1 MNMKRIVICLAAF
14 VVLVTEAATYSKVEV
29 DVSTLPKERAFF
41 REVVLSRVWNRT
53 PPSDAEGTLTVRFRE
68 EASLVGEKAVVKVK
82 DGVAEI
88 CGGRFRSLV
97 FGAGV
102 LLRTIRYGAKTF
114 ELADGEYRFEPASAI
129 RIAYMARH
137 FDNWYHRA
145 GADEIIRYVEDLA
158 LWGINGFH
166 MQLDYAVVDAAKA
179 TEGDRAA
186 FAASSVAIGERV
198 HALDMELTT
207 SGGSNCAPS
216 NMPEQFR
223 AVPNKVWGRGAPQ
236 FNVCPEKP
244 GALDYLI
251 SIRQGALD
259 RAQHIPISGYIY
271 WPFDEGGCAC
281 EKCDPWGG
289 RGYVKLIERFRDM
302 NEKSHPGARHY
313 VATWLFVDEDWE
325 LFYKYLEK
333 QSWIDAIVVD
343 SHNDFP
349 RYPLEHP
356 VPKNIPV
363 ITFPEISMWGRFPWG
378 GTGANPLPAR
388 FERLYRQCQKIAK
401 GFELYSE
408 GIYED
413 VNKIVVNGLYIDPK
427 RTGSDVLR
435 DYARYE
441 LPGCD
446 PNDFVA
452 LCSKLEDIYETHREG
467 GFRGW
472 KGFVV
477 ANYVREE
484 KPEELERRLAV
495 AYEARA
501 IADRIDRSILPTMRQ
516 SWRWRQIYL
525 RAQIDAAVYAA
536 RDIRPPVAMP
546 AYNELTALYHAER
559 QVTGLYDDTWRGY
572 TCPPFAENVVARK
585 KAASATTFPMPQPN
599 IDGRYPKIVVDYG
612 GIPGK
617 GHVQGICV
625 SPRAIYLGRT
635 HDIVKADWS
644 GRIVKRVDA
653 HNHTGD
659 LCWWNGRIY
668 SSVADR
674 KERAGKGR
682 IQVFDEDLNLLHDVE
697 TEKTMD
703 GITCLGGVLYVG
715 NGVKAWPGMKEPKEP
730 HRTNLAIRY
739 DAVTLEPLSGMEEI
753 DHGQN
758 TCYGIQNL
766 TTDGERL
773 FARFYPA
780 KGCDNTVIYTK
791 DWKPIATMRVDL
803 PSHGMEHLDGNL
815 FLFCSTLNSGNRH
828 FPEASKGSS
837 CSLRAELTFW
847 RLTETGSVNVTVQE
861 KIGPAAPA
869 AGSRQHD
876 AVAAAYALRTP
887 ERADRFADGWAFANA
902 VYGGLAQEPLAGL
915 TVFSYDRAQDE
926 AGLDAAVRTLSRIL
940 EPGDLVVSGGT
951 NVCCFYAGDVY
962 GERRGKLLAVN
973 QEGFVG
979 EWSVGTYPFNWPYV
993 LGKKPAS
1000 GPVSVLRPLN
1010 SAAIKVAA
1018 RRKFPRGI
1026 GERIGDERVRAA
1038 VATAWAHY
1046 LKNECTQY
1054 DSIGLVCDELLK
1066 STHANW
1072 SRKNDRLPIEECTPD
1087 RTYYSVC
1094 SSFAYEVYYG
1104 ALGYGI
1110 GDDHKGR
1117 LSFELTQYPPPGI
1130 LVYRHEK
1137 GKDAKSD
1144 EEVLREARAALL
1156 PGDVIAYANVTGE
1169 MRRRGGHVL
1178 VYIGEVDGIGALI
1191 HSIGGKFDFEKRAD
1205 RIEPEGTVVKNDVD
1219 DLLFTKGSP
1228 RYLAKF
1234 DQFVILRPLQ
1244 RADLTLTP
1252 TGRARASHP
1261 KFRYDRRVTGGV
1273 FGSVVEGGH
1282 LRYAVEV
1289 FNAATETCDATVRE
1303 MLPEGTELLSCSDG
1317 ATATTNSLVWPI
1329 TLQPGERRAVEWL
1342 VRVKVGTAGSD
1353 IVAEGGSAGGI
1364 PSNRLVTQVVA
1375 RTVPVADAFRWADRR
1390 LAGGGALP
1398 ACVVRG
1404 WCGGYRTGKPPR
1416 DDRVRETRSRDL
1428 MPGDVVAVWTN
1439 GQAKP
1444 SDIWVKDEIGLV
1456 ELTANGLR
1464 CVPEARVAAL
1474 LAADRFQAFRPA
1486 AEQ

>member
-1 MNMKRIVICLAAF
+1 MKKLFLCLAA
-14 VVLVTEAATYSKVEV
+14 VAALVAESATYSKMSV
-29 DVSTLPKERAFF
+29 DVSALPKERAFF
-41 REVVLSRVWNRT
+41 REVMLTRVWNRT
-53 PPSDAEGTLTVRFRE
+53 PPSDAEGTLTVR
-68 EASLVGEKAVVKVK
+68 LVIDPSFAGENAVVKVK
-82 DGVAEI
+82 DGIAEI
-88 CGGRFRSLV
+88 HGGWFRSLV
-97 FGAGV
+97 FGTGV
-102 LLRTIRYGAKTF
+102 LLRAIRYGARTF
-114 ELADGEYRFEPASAI
+114 ELEDGEYRFEPASTI

-198 HALDMELTT
+198 HDLDMELTT
-207 SGGSNCAPS
+207 GGGSNCAPS
-216 NMPEQFR
+216 NMPDKFR
-223 AVPNKVWGRGAPQ
+223 AVPNKMWGRGAQQ
-236 FNVCPEKP
+236 FNVCPEQP

-281 EKCDPWGG
+281 DKCDPWGG
-289 RGYVKLIERFRDM
+289 RGYPKLIERFHAM
-302 NEKSHPGARHY
+302 NEKFHPGSRHY
-313 VATWLFVDEDWE
+313 VSTWLFMEEDWE
-325 LFYKYLEK
+325 MFYKYLER
-333 QSWIDAIVVD
+333 QNWIDAIVVD

-356 VPKNIPV
+356 VPKNIPIV
-363 ITFPEISMWGRFPWG
+363 TFPEISMWGRFPWG
-378 GTGANPLPAR
+378 GTGANPLPTR
-388 FERLYRQCQKIAK
+388 FERLYRQCEKAVK

-413 VNKIVVNGLYIDPK
+413 VNKIVVNGLYIDPR
-427 RTGSDVLR
+427 RTGHDVLT

-441 LPGCD
+441 MPGCD
-446 PNDFVA
+446 PADFVA
-452 LCSKLEDIYETHREG
+452 LCEKLEDIYEAHCEG

-477 ANYVREE
+477 ANYLREE
-484 KPEELERRLAV
+484 KPEELTRRLSV
-495 AYEARA
+495 AQEASRL
-501 IADRIDRSILPTMRQ
+501 ADRIDRSILPTMRRN
-516 SWRWRQIYL
+516 WRWRQLYL
-525 RAQIDAAVYAA
+525 RAKIDEALYAT
-536 RDIRPPVAMP
+536 RDIRPAVAMP

-585 KAASATTFPMPQPN
+585 KAAAATTLLMPKPD
-599 IDGRYPKIVVDYG
+599 IDGRYPKITVDYG

-644 GRIVKRVDA
+644 GRIVKRVEA
-653 HNHTGD
+653 TNHTGD

-674 KERAGKGR
+674 GERAGKGR
-682 IQVFDEDLNLLHDVE
+682 IQVFDEDLNLLHDVP
-697 TEKTMD
+697 TAKTMD
-703 GITCLGGVLYVG
+703 GITCLGGVLYIG
-715 NGVKAWPGMKEPKEP
+715 NGVKPWPGMKEAKEP
-730 HRTNLAIRY
+730 HRSNLTIRY
-739 DAVTLEPLSGMEEI
+739 DAVTLEPLSGMDEI

-791 DWKPIATMRVDL
+791 DWKPLATFKTGRA
-803 PSHGMEHLDGNL
+803 HGMECVGPDL
-815 FLFCSTLNSGNRH
+815 FILCETVNWVNSRTTPTG
-828 FPEASKGSS
+828 PLS
-837 CSLRAELTFW
+837 AELTFW
-847 RLTETGSVNVTVQE
+847 KLTETGFVNVTAQKTAKPPV
-861 KIGPAAPA
+861 PA

-887 ERADRFADGWAFANA
+887 ERTDRFADGLAFAKA
-902 VYGGLAQEPLAGL
+902 VYGGLSQESFAKL
-915 TVFSYDRAQDE
+915 TVFSYDHTQDDSD
-926 AGLDAAVRTLSRIL
+926 LDAAIKKLSGLL

-951 NVCCFYAGDVY
+951 NVWCFYAGDVY
-962 GERRGKLLAVN
+962 GERRSKLLSVN
-973 QEGFVG
+973 PEGFVG
-979 EWSVGTYPFNWPYV
+979 EWSVGTHPYSWPYI
-993 LGKKPAS
+993 LGKMP
-1000 GPVSVLRPLN
+1000 GPISVVRPLN
-1010 SAAIKVAA
+1010 EATIKVAE
-1018 RRKFPRGI
+1018 RRRFPRGI
-1026 GERIGDERVRAA
+1026 GERIDDERVRAA

-1046 LKNECTQY
+1046 LKGICTQY
-1054 DSIGLVCDELLK
+1054 DSIGLVCDELRK
-1066 STHANW
+1066 ATHANW
-1072 SRKNDRLPIEECTPD
+1072 SRKNDKLPIEECTAD

-1104 ALGYGI
+1104 AFGYGI

-1130 LVYRHEK
+1130 LVYRYEK
-1137 GKDAKSD
+1137 GKGDKPV
-1144 EEVLREARAALL
+1144 EEALKEARAVLR

-1178 VYIGEVDGIGALI
+1178 VYIGKVDGIETLL
-1191 HSIGGKFDFEKRAD
+1191 HSIGGKFDFTKCKD
-1205 RIEPEGTVVKNDVD
+1205 QIEPEGTVVKNDLD
-1219 DLLFTKGSP
+1219 DCLFTKGRP
-1228 RYLAKF
+1228 RYLAKY
-1234 DQFVILRPLQ
+1234 DQFVVLRPLQ

-1252 TGRARASHP
+1252 TGKARAEHR
-1261 KFRYDRRVTGGV
+1261 KFRYDRRVAGGI
-1273 FGSVVEGGH
+1273 FGSIEEGGH
-1282 LRYAVEV
+1282 LRYSVEV
-1289 FNAATETCDATVRE
+1289 FNADVEPCDATVRE
-1303 MLPEGTELLSCSDG
+1303 PLPDGTEFLSWSEG
-1317 ATATTNSLVWPI
+1317 ATATTNLLVWPI
-1329 TLQPGERRAVEWL
+1329 TLQPGERRTVEWM
-1342 VRVKVGTAGSD
+1342 VRVKVGMAGSD
-1353 IVAEGGSAGGI
+1353 IVAADGSAGGI

-1375 RTVPVADAFRWADRR
+1375 RRVTVADAFRWADRR
-1390 LAGGGALP
+1390 LDGEEPLP

-1404 WCGGYRTGKPPR
+1404 WCGGYRTDKPLR
-1416 DDRVRETRSRDL
+1416 DGRVRETRSRDL
-1428 MPGDVVAVWTN
+1428 MPGDVVAFWSN
-1439 GQAKP
+1439 GKATP
-1444 SDIWVKDEIGLV
+1444 SGIWVKDEVGLV
-1456 ELTANGLR
+1456 ERTADGFR
-1464 CVPEARVAAL
+1464 RVPEARVTAL
-1474 LAADRFQAFRPA
+1474 LATDRFQAFRPA
-1486 AEQ
+1486 AE

>member
-1 MNMKRIVICLAAF
+1 MKKLFLCLATIAAL
-14 VVLVTEAATYSKVEV
+14 VVESATYSKMSV
-29 DVSTLPKERAFF
+29 DVSALPKERAFF
-41 REVVLSRVWNRT
+41 REVMLTRVWNRT
-53 PPSDAEGTLTVRFRE
+53 PPSDAEGTLTVRLAIDPSF
-68 EASLVGEKAVVKVK
+68 AGENAVVKVA

-88 CGGRFRSLV
+88 RGGRFRSLV

-114 ELADGEYRFEPASAI
+114 ELEDGEYGFEPTSAI

-179 TEGDRAA
+179 TEGDKAV
-186 FAASSVAIGERV
+186 FAAASVAIGERV

-207 SGGSNCAPS
+207 GGGSNCAPS

-302 NEKSHPGARHY
+302 NEKSHPGSRHY
-313 VATWLFVDEDWE
+313 VSTWLFVEEDWE
-325 LFYKYLEK
+325 MFYKYLEK
-333 QSWIDAIVVD
+333 QDWIDAIVVD

-413 VNKIVVNGLYIDPK
+413 VNKIVVNGLYIDPR
-427 RTGSDVLR
+427 RTSSDLLK
-435 DYARYE
+435 DYASYE

-452 LCSKLEDIYETHREG
+452 LCAKLEDVYETHHEG

-495 AYEARA
+495 AHEARA
-501 IADRIDRSILPTMRQ
+501 LADRIDRSILPSMRQ
-516 SWRWRQIYL
+516 NWRWRQLYL
-525 RAQIDAAVYAA
+525 RAQIDEAVYAA
-536 RDIRPPVAMP
+536 RDIRPAAAMP
-546 AYNELTALYHAER
+546 AYSELAALYHAER

-585 KAASATTFPMPQPN
+585 KAAVATTFLMPKPD
-599 IDGRYPKIVVDYG
+599 IDGQYPKIVVDYG

-617 GHVQGICV
+617 GHVQGICA

-644 GRIVKRVDA
+644 GRIVKRVEA
-653 HNHTGD
+653 PNHTGD

-668 SSVADR
+668 SSIADR
-674 KERAGKGR
+674 GERAGKGR
-682 IQVFDEDLNLLHDVE
+682 IQVFDEDLNLLHDVP
-697 TEKTMD
+697 TAKAMD
-703 GITCLGGVLYVG
+703 GITCMGGVLYIG
-715 NGVKAWPGMKEPKEP
+715 NGVMPWPGMKEAKEP
-730 HRTNLAIRY
+730 HRTNLTIRY

-791 DWKPIATMRVDL
+791 DWKPLATFKTGRA
-803 PSHGMEHLDGNL
+803 HGMECVGPDLFILCETGNWV
-815 FLFCSTLNSGNRH
+815 NSRTT
-828 FPEASKGSS
+828 PTGSLS
-837 CSLRAELTFW
+837 AELTFW
-847 RLTETGSVNVTVQE
+847 KLTETGFVNVTAQKTAKPPV
-861 KIGPAAPA
+861 PA

-887 ERADRFADGWAFANA
+887 ERTDRFADGWAFANA

-915 TVFSYDRAQDE
+915 TVFSYDRTQDE
-926 AGLDAAVRTLSRIL
+926 TGLDAAVRTLSGLL

-993 LGKKPAS
+993 LGKMPAA
-1000 GPVSVLRPLN
+1000 GPISVLRPLN
-1010 SAAIKVAA
+1010 SEVIKVAE
-1018 RRKFPRGI
+1018 RRSFPRGI
-1026 GERIGDERVRAA
+1026 GERVDDERVRAA

-1094 SSFAYEVYYG
+1094 SSYAYEVYYG
-1104 ALGYGI
+1104 AFGYGI

-1137 GKDAKSD
+1137 GKDAKPD
-1144 EEVLREARAALL
+1144 AEALKEARAVLL
-1156 PGDVIAYANVTGE
+1156 PGDVIAYANVSGE
-1169 MRRRGGHVL
+1169 MHRRGGHVL
-1178 VYIGEVDGIGALI
+1178 VYIGEVDGIGALL
-1191 HSIGGKFDFEKRAD
+1191 HSVGGKFDFKKHAD

-1252 TGRARASHP
+1252 TGKARATHP
-1261 KFRYDRRVTGGV
+1261 KFRYDRRVAGGV

-1282 LRYAVEV
+1282 LRYSVEV
-1289 FNAATETCDATVRE
+1289 FNAGADPCDATVRE
-1303 MLPEGTELLSCSDG
+1303 AVPEGTELISFSEG
-1317 ATATTNSLVWPI
+1317 ATVATNSIVWPI
-1329 TLQPGERRAVEWL
+1329 LLRSGERRTVEWT
-1342 VRVKVGTAGSD
+1342 VRAKLGTAGGY
-1353 IVAEGGSAGGI
+1353 IVADGGSAGGV
-1364 PSNRLVTQVVA
+1364 PSNRLETQVVS
-1375 RTVPVADAFRWADRR
+1375 RMVPVSDAFRWADAS
-1390 LAGGGALP
+1390 LTDCGHLP
-1398 ACVVRG
+1398 SCRVRG
-1404 WCGGYRTGKPPR
+1404 WCGGYGTADPPR
-1416 DDRVRETRSRDL
+1416 EGRVRETRSRDL
-1428 MPGDVVAVWTN
+1428 MPGDVVAAWT
-1439 GQAKP
+1439 GGRSKP
-1444 SDIWVKDEIGLV
+1444 SVIWVRDELGLV
-1456 ELTANGLR
+1456 ERTPKGMKR
-1464 CVPEARVAAL
+1464 VPEEKVSAL
-1474 LAADRFQAFRPA
+1474 LAADVFCAFRPA
-1486 AEQ
+1486 AQ